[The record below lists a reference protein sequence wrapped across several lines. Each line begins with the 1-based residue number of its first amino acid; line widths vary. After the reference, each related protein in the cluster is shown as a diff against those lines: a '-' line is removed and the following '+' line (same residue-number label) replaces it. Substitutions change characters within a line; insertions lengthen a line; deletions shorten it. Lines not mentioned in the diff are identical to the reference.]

1 MIKIETFNDRI
12 THRQKDRFSKRI
24 IRCLYN
30 NVSNKK
36 IGVLGFAYKK
46 NTSDTRESAAISVV
60 KNLVDEQ
67 ARVSIYDPQVTKAQ
81 IWEELQIA
89 GCQDYEE
96 YVTVCSTP
104 YDAAED
110 AHAVVILTEWDEFS
124 NKEAVASTSTSVQ
137 SDPEDS
143 AVEVSKKGNKQ
154 ATTQKTRTAGAL
166 KTNSL
171 DWSRVMGLMQKPAFV
186 FDGRRVLDVEKLE
199 KLGFHVESI
208 GKGNIA

>member
-1 MIKIETFNDRI
+1 VHWLTPPF
-12 THRQKDRFSKRI
+12 RQKDRFSKRI

-30 NVSNKK
+30 NISNKK
-36 IGVLGFAYKK
+36 IGIFGFAYKK

-60 KNLVDEQ
+60 KNLVAEQ

-89 GCQDYEE
+89 GCQGFEE
-96 YVTVCSTP
+96 YVTVCANP

-124 NKEAVASTSTSVQ
+124 NKDKNAPVITAVSPALSQGST
-137 SDPEDS
+137 DAEDS
-143 AVEVSKKGNKQ
+143 AVEVSSKKDKSLLN
-154 ATTQKTRTAGAL
+154 QKRAGHAGGDPL
-166 KTNSL
+166 N
-171 DWSRVMGLMQKPAFV
+171 WSRVMGLMQKPAFV
-186 FDGRRVLDVEKLE
+186 FDGRRVVDVEKLE

-208 GKGNIA
+208 GRGNIV